1 MVTVVSTTAATAA
14 AALGG
19 DVFSIAT
26 IVALVVMLVV
36 REMGS
41 AQVVGQR
48 RHLRL
53 RFLVLAL
60 NAPILSLLAVFVVV
74 VAVKVWEIL

>member
-14 AALGG
+14 AALAGG
-19 DVFSIAT
+19 VFTIAA
-26 IVALVVMLVV
+26 IVALVVLLVV

-41 AQVVGQR
+41 AQVGGQR
-48 RHLRL
+48 PHIRL